1 MNIIN
6 AEKCYIVAEIGVNHG
21 GSVDLA
27 YSMIDAAKRS
37 GADAVK
43 FQTFKASSLVDLDT
57 PKVSYQ
63 ISTTDKKQSHFE
75 MIQSLEFKYEDHKPV
90 FKYCQEHGIDF
101 ISTPYDVESAI
112 FLNDLGIQIFK
123 TASADVVDLPLH
135 EFLASTGKNVIIST
149 GMATLGEI
157 EKVLSIYQKAD
168 ISKVVLLHCVANYPC
183 SYQSLNLNV
192 LNTLANTF
200 NVPVGFSDHAI
211 GPIPAV
217 VAVALGAKI
226 IEKHFTLDKEMEG
239 PDHKASSDP
248 EEFSVLVDAIRIAE
262 LSLGS
267 TVKSIQ
273 SEEYEMRKISRKSL
287 FLAKDVE
294 EGKIIEESDLTLKRP
309 GYGIY
314 ASLLPKII
322 GRKANKDLMRGEMLC
337 FGDFS

>member
-1 MNIIN
+1 MNIRN
-6 AEKCYIVAEIGVNHG
+6 AERCYIVAEIGVNHG

-43 FQTFKASSLVDLDT
+43 FQTFKASSLVGLDT
-57 PKVSYQ
+57 PKVTYQ

-90 FKYCQEHGIDF
+90 FKYCQEHEIDF
-101 ISTPYDVESAI
+101 ISTPYDVESAM
-112 FLNDLGIQIFK
+112 FLHDLGIQIFK
-123 TASADVVDLPLH
+123 TASADIVDLPLH

-157 EKVLSIYQKAD
+157 EKVVSIYQKAD
-168 ISKVVLLHCVANYPC
+168 ISKVALLHCVANYPC

-217 VAVALGAKI
+217 AAVALGAKI

-239 PDHKASSDP
+239 PDHKASSTP
-248 EEFSVLVDAIRIAE
+248 EEFIDLVESVRTAE
-262 LSLGS
+262 KSLGHR
-267 TVKSIQ
+267 VKHVQ
-273 SEEYEMRKISRKSL
+273 EEELEMRKISRKSIVL
-287 FLAKDVE
+287 LRDIKKGELIGVEDLA
-294 EGKIIEESDLTLKRP
+294 LKRP
-309 GYGIY
+309 GFGLY
-314 ASLLPKII
+314 ADKLKAII
-322 GRKANKDLMRGEMLC
+322 GAKAQRDLSSGC
-337 FGDFS
+337 QIVYGDFG